1 MGRRDGTKTESIVYS
16 AVSKHLMVMKTDRLT
31 EAWRAKQ
38 QLAQRAV
45 AAAELMAEDRSTCG
59 HDPGRNDNEA
69 GLDQRK
75 LRWPGI

>member
-38 QLAQRAV
+38 QLGQRAV
-45 AAAELMAEDRSTCG
+45 VA
-59 HDPGRNDNEA
+59 A
-69 GLDQRK
+69 GLMKWLRK
-75 LRWPGI
+75 GILAGGYGCGQKGRGRRK